1 MEQKLRDQNYV
12 RTYKRQLKHH
22 ILTSRFNNQTW
33 TENNNYRR
41 RNPNIGCVYGAPI
54 KISTDV
60 PVDSII
66 FMLEMNNDTNKIMGI
81 GMIKNHPINAQLDIY
96 EKRNYSRYIY
106 TGKHRIDRTEM
117 SGDEELV
124 MLAFDELCF
133 RGNHHMKRGQGLLSF
148 PVEILCRCLKVM
160 DLVEFITNM
169 FRIRIR
175 K

>member
-12 RTYKRQLKHH
+12 RTYKRQLKYH
-22 ILTSRFNNQTW
+22 ILTSRFNHQTW
-33 TENNNYRR
+33 TENTNYRQI
-41 RNPNIGCVYGAPI
+41 NPQIGCVYGAPI
-54 KISTDV
+54 KISNDV

-66 FMLEMNNDTNKIMGI
+66 FMLEMNNDTNKILGI
-81 GMIKNHPINAQLDIY
+81 GMIKNHTINAQLEIY
-96 EKRNYSRYIY
+96 EKRNYSRYI
-106 TGKHRIDRTEM
+106 DRSEM
-117 SGDEELV
+117 SGNEELV
-124 MLAFDELCF
+124 MLAFDVLCF

-148 PVEILCRCLKVM
+148 PVEILCKCLKVL

>member
-1 MEQKLRDQNYV
+1 M
-12 RTYKRQLKHH
+12 
-22 ILTSRFNNQTW
+22 
-33 TENNNYRR
+33 
-41 RNPNIGCVYGAPI
+41 
-54 KISTDV
+54 DV
-60 PVDSII
+60 PIDSII

-81 GMIKNHPINAQLDIY
+81 GMIRNHQLNAQLDIY
-96 EKRNYSRYIY
+96 EKRNYSRYVY
-106 TGKHRIDRTEM
+106 TGKHRIDRSEM

-148 PVEILCRCLKVM
+148 PVEILCKCLKVL